1 GQGNA
6 QISQCLTDYC
16 DSNSGCPVLETAQSS
31 IDRKARLCDSDSGKI
46 CYEHTNICPTAY
58 APVLDDIAGVGIY
71 ASYWMQ
77 NGIALIAFGLLRLFD
92 FWIYYLVLALFYC
105 KQGAQGAQSTA
116 NRARE
121 ASFRYRVP
129 NLIAALI
136 EFHKAQC
143 FFMIAVQVAA
153 TVIARTGGFHA
164 QSLQQLSNSYG
175 AISLVPVC
183 GYLPVVMTLLSLHGA
198 GKNSWYLM
206 GLSIITVV
214 TAGVT
219 AFSTRRFDP
228 SSVDLT
234 YLQDVSGQWTSCGNK
249 NPTTWCLNPQ
259 DIQPF
264 DYPGGIKHTF
274 IFCIVVLAFLF
285 LDKCRLFHKMWSK
298 IQTIGNDHAADPK
311 MSKQRTNTW
320 RSTVSHLSAAS
331 SFHGASK
338 INGQRRISNLL
349 YGCVWILFLFFYCRI
364 VYLLSRWINGQS
376 GVVGPSSWTF
386 GQIVGIT
393 VWVPSLIQYLY
404 LESRELLFPATRHD
418 CF

>member
-1 GQGNA
+1 
-6 QISQCLTDYC
+6 
-16 DSNSGCPVLETAQSS
+16 
-31 IDRKARLCDSDSGKI
+31 
-46 CYEHTNICPTAY
+46 
-58 APVLDDIAGVGIY
+58 
-71 ASYWMQ
+71 MQ

-92 FWIYYLVLALFYC
+92 FWIYYLVYALFYWN
-105 KQGAQGAQSTA
+105 QGVKGARSTA

-153 TVIARTGGFHA
+153 TVIARTGGFRA

-206 GLSIITVV
+206 GLSTITVV

-219 AFSTRRFDP
+219 AFSTRQFDP
-228 SSVDLT
+228 SPVDLT
-234 YLQDVSGQWTSCGNK
+234 YLQGLSGQWASCGNK

-259 DIQPF
+259 AIQPF

-274 IFCIVVLAFLF
+274 IFCIIVLVFLF
-285 LDKCRLFHKMWSK
+285 LDKCRLLHKVWGK
-298 IQTIGNDHAADPK
+298 VQTAGNVLAADPK
-311 MSKQRTNTW
+311 TWKPKTKTW
-320 RSTVSHLSAAS
+320 RSTMSQLSAGS
-331 SFHGASK
+331 SFHNVSD
-338 INGQRRISNLL
+338 INGQRRISNLV
-349 YGCVWILFLFFYCRI
+349 YGCVWVIFLFFYCRI
-364 VYLLSRWINGQS
+364 VYLLSRWINHQS

-393 VWVPSLIQYLY
+393 VWVPSLIQYIY
-404 LESRELLFPATRHD
+404 LESRQSLCP
-418 CF
+418 